1 MNVSSLVVWGQ
12 WHCYLTAGEHRQGTG
27 RGVVVC
33 VIQLQK
39 GAPPCGEA
47 GEAGGGRRE
56 LLAPTTW
63 EAGPRFK

>member
-33 VIQLQK
+33 VQLQK

-47 GEAGGGRRE
+47 GEAGGGGGE

-63 EAGPRFK
+63 EAGPGYK